1 MLTDTLAI
9 AGPEYYFQGIY
20 FFKSL
25 FKTPPNISSNYL
37 FSKKYDTHGILSHS
51 KWALLFTISYQGLQ
65 MYFN

>member
-37 FSKKYDTHGILSHS
+37 FSKKYDTRGILSHS
-51 KWALLFTISYQGLQ
+51 KWALLF
-65 MYFN
+65 